1 MTDPQKKNSSPSIMI
16 GAIVVAVLLM
26 LVIVP
31 FTIKGDKPVVMA
43 ALDAD
48 SVDLRIQPVARLELE
63 KAAPPSDGKPR
74 DGATVYASICGA
86 CHGTGVNNA
95 PKAGDKAAWGPRI
108 AQGKETLYKSALA
121 GKNAMPARG
130 GNPALPDVEVKAAV
144 DHLLSLV
151 K

>member
-1 MTDPQKKNSSPSIMI
+1 MTDPEKKNPSRAIMI
-16 GAIVVAVLLM
+16 GSIVAAVLLM
-26 LVIVP
+26 LIVVP

-43 ALDAD
+43 AMDAD
-48 SVDLRIQPVARLELE
+48 SVDLRIQPVARLELQ
-63 KAAPPSDGKPR
+63 KAAAPTGGKPR

-95 PKAGDKAAWGPRI
+95 PKAGDKAAWAPRL
-108 AQGKETLYKSALA
+108 AQGKETLYKSALG

-130 GNPALPDVEVKAAV
+130 GNPDLPDAEVKAAV
-144 DHLLSLV
+144 DHLISLV